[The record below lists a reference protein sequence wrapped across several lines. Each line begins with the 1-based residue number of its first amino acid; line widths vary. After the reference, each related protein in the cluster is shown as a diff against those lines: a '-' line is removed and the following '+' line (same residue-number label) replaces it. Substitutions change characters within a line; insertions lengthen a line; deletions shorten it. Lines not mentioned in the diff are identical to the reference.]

1 MNIELKDIEPL
12 KKGQLSIFKAT
23 GGGKST
29 IKEILMIDE
38 QSEKILDKAEQL
50 YKVETGFTPREHFHR
65 TSAILTTREE
75 RNEARQRFNQIVES
89 LEGKV

>member
-29 IKEILMIDE
+29 IKEILND
-38 QSEKILDKAEQL
+38 
-50 YKVETGFTPREHFHR
+50 R
-65 TSAILTTREE
+65 
-75 RNEARQRFNQIVES
+75 
-89 LEGKV
+89 

>member
-1 MNIELKDIEPL
+1 MTQEQKDRI
-12 KKGQLSIFKAT
+12 
-23 GGGKST
+23 
-29 IKEILMIDE
+29 IDR
-38 QSEKILDKAEQL
+38 ANAL

-75 RNEARQRFNQIVES
+75 RNEARQRFTQIVES